1 MSPAPTLCESERLNL
16 AVHVATEN
24 TLAYTHTMRQPIPS
38 RVILAAACLVG
49 FVVCA
54 RPVLHAA
61 SAPSAGKAR
70 TYYVAADELQ
80 WDYTPSG
87 RDEGMGTEFD
97 EVGKAITESGPHRI
111 GHVYK
116 KAIYREYTDA
126 HCCPGKLSR

>member
-1 MSPAPTLCESERLNL
+1 
-16 AVHVATEN
+16 
-24 TLAYTHTMRQPIPS
+24 MRQPTPS
-38 RVILAAACLVG
+38 CVFLAATCLVG
-49 FVVCA
+49 IVLFVL
-54 RPVLHAA
+54 PVLLHAA